1 MKTKKCY
8 ACKKDIDLDTEKY
21 VVLGTYKGKKQM
33 DENHFHFQ
41 CWIDYFNKKIMQRIQ
56 KGQEMAMGM
65 VQNVLK
71 GMNVKIQNG

>member
-1 MKTKKCY
+1 MSTKNCY
-8 ACKKDIDLDTEKY
+8 ACKQPINLDTDKY

-41 CWIDYFNKKIMQRIQ
+41 CWIDYFNQKIMARIQ
-56 KGQEMAMGM
+56 KGQDMAMGM
-65 VQNVLK
+65 LKGALK